1 MIRIYEWLGMKK
13 KPTIYFL
20 ISFVIL
26 LGIYVFF
33 HMPPKEFPLGQ
44 IVTIN
49 SGQSLQAITNT
60 LYEARI
66 IRSPFVFR
74 TTVIMLG
81 GEKNV
86 WAGDYLL
93 DHREGPVDLAYRF
106 VYGKFH
112 LDSRKI
118 TIPEGWN
125 IFQIGDYLEKS
136 LINFDKKEFL
146 TITKDKEGYLFPDT
160 YFVPPTIKPEGVVT
174 LMNNNFN
181 EKIASTPSIATST
194 FKLKDIIIMASLVEL
209 EARTTESR
217 KIIAGILWKRLSLGM
232 PLQVDSVFLYI
243 NGKNTYELTTMDLK
257 IKSPYNTYLY
267 KGLPRGPIGNPGLDA
282 LQSTVD
288 PTKTKY
294 LYFLSSHDGAMH
306 YAKTFEEHKRNREK
320 YLNR

>member
-1 MIRIYEWLGMKK
+1 
-13 KPTIYFL
+13 
-20 ISFVIL
+20 
-26 LGIYVFF
+26 
-33 HMPPKEFPLGQ
+33 
-44 IVTIN
+44 
-49 SGQSLQAITNT
+49 
-60 LYEARI
+60 
-66 IRSPFVFR
+66 
-74 TTVIMLG
+74 
-81 GEKNV
+81 
-86 WAGDYLL
+86 
-93 DHREGPVDLAYRF
+93 
-106 VYGKFH
+106 
-112 LDSRKI
+112 
-118 TIPEGWN
+118 
-125 IFQIGDYLEKS
+125 
-136 LINFDKKEFL
+136 
-146 TITKDKEGYLFPDT
+146 
-160 YFVPPTIKPEGVVT
+160 
-174 LMNNNFN
+174 MNNNFN